1 MNEKYKIMREKKPSS
16 FPLMSHNIIVLITTE
31 NFKTIIEEDFYFGN
45 KEITNDK
52 TLRNECTC
60 GMCLIN
66 YHMCASYLI
75 LYYTNWK
82 PCLVKFAYLSW
93 CKAIVAKSS
102 FKFNISLSY

>member
-52 TLRNECTC
+52 TLKNECTC

-66 YHMCASYLI
+66 YHMCSSYLI
-75 LYYTNWK
+75 LFYTIQIENH
-82 PCLVKFAYLSW
+82 V
-93 CKAIVAKSS
+93 
-102 FKFNISLSY
+102 

>member
-52 TLRNECTC
+52 TLKNECTC

-75 LYYTNWK
+75 LSYLILYKLKTMFSQV
-82 PCLVKFAYLSW
+82 CLFVLMQGH
-93 CKAIVAKSS
+93 CCQI
-102 FKFNISLSY
+102 II